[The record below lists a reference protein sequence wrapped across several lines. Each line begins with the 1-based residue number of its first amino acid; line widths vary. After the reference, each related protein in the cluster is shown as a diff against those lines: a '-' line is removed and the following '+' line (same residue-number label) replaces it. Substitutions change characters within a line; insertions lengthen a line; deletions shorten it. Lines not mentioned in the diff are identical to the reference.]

1 MHVGVYGLGRFG
13 LFWAELLSERVL
25 VSGYNRSKKNIDS
38 KIGIVSKKEI
48 VDCEVI
54 FLCVAISALKD
65 VVKDLAPHIKPGTL
79 IVDTCSVKVF
89 PVEVMK
95 KHLPDSVEILGSHPM
110 FGPDSGRNDVRGLP
124 LIFTP
129 ERINKERY
137 DFWVHFFEEYGLK
150 IIEMTPHE
158 HDHEA
163 AFTQGITHFIG
174 RVLNDLHLEKSSIAT
189 MGYRKILDV
198 VEQTCNDPY
207 QLFIDLQQYNPYTS
221 AMRNK
226 LQHSLHRMV
235 DQLHLDMSELHKYDI
250 DGLEEN

>member
-13 LFWAELLSERVL
+13 LFWAELLSDQL
-25 VSGYNRSKKNIDS
+25 SVSGYNRSIKNIDS
-38 KIGIVSKKEI
+38 KINIVSKKELLN
-48 VDCEVI
+48 CEVI

-65 VVKDLAPHIKPGTL
+65 VVIDLAPGIRPGTL
-79 IVDTCSVKVF
+79 LVDTCSVKVF

-110 FGPDSGRNDVRGLP
+110 FGPDSARNGVRGLP

-129 ERINKERY
+129 ERIDKSRY
-137 DFWVHFFEEYGLK
+137 NFWVDFFKGYGMK
-150 IIEMTPHE
+150 IIEMKPHE
-158 HDHEA
+158 HDREA

-174 RVLNDLHLEKSSIAT
+174 RVLDDLHLEKSSIAT
-189 MGYRKILDV
+189 MGYEKILDV

-221 AMRNK
+221 TMRNK
-226 LQHSLHRMV
+226 LKHSVHRMV